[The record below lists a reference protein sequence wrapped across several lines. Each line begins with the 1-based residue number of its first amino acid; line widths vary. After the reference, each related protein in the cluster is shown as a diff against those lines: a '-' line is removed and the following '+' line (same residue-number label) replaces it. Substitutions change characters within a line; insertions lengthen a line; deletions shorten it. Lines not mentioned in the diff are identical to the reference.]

1 MADAPPPLSTVE
13 AVREVW
19 DTFRTGST
27 VACPTDGAPMALSVD
42 GSGGVYRFVCTSCG
56 TSSAW
61 FESGPGGLTL
71 RVAPG
76 KGPPQ
81 EG

>member
-13 AVREVW
+13 AVGEVW
-19 DTFRTGST
+19 DHFRTGNT

-42 GSGGVYRFVCTSCG
+42 GSAGVYRFVCTQCG

-61 FESGPGGLTL
+61 FESGPGGLAL